1 MESPAVQNARG
12 LKRGLFTSNTL
23 KDARGLGS
31 SPWGFNGWRRD
42 AGRGV
47 GGSLKRRRR
56 ASAPEGRGYRFPG
69 SEFGIE
75 SLGGEYGKGV
85 VHRLV
90 RVRLMKFV
98 KTRTARTTV

>member
-31 SPWGFNGWRRD
+31 FLWGFNGWRRD
-42 AGRGV
+42 AERGV
-47 GGSLKRRRR
+47 RGSLKRRR

-75 SLGGEYGKGV
+75 YLGENMGKGS
-85 VHRLV
+85 
-90 RVRLMKFV
+90 F
-98 KTRTARTTV
+98 TA